1 MGEAVEKLSGK
12 LGVDTTDF
20 KTNIA
25 AANREL
31 RLLESGFKS
40 NVASLGEWSKTSTGM
55 ESRITTLTSKIEVQ
69 SLKVAALRENFERIK
84 TEQGENSRAA
94 KEAEIALNKETE
106 TLGKMEAELS
116 TSEQAL
122 QDLSQAEDEAG
133 SSADEAGGKVT
144 SFSDVIG
151 GIGPI
156 VKGAITVVA
165 GLAVAVGAIGAAIGG
180 LVFSTADTSAQLVDL
195 SAKTG
200 ISTERLQELDYIAGQ
215 VGTSQETITGSLA
228 RLVRS
233 MSGAQTQYSDYATA
247 QAEALAKGEEFDGQL
262 GDNAAAFDRLGV
274 KVIDSSGNLR
284 DSEAVFADLIT
295 ALGKVPN
302 EAERDALSMSIFGK
316 SAQELNP
323 LIKAGTGELSR
334 LAEEAHNVG
343 AVMSDENV
351 AAFEAFDDTLASLK
365 AGLQGT
371 LGTLASAFLPGFQAV
386 FDQAGGYLQ
395 QFKGIVDGSGGDI
408 GKIATGVGGLITTII
423 SDVAAQVP
431 QLMQTGMTILMSI
444 VDAILQNLPMMIST
458 GVELLL
464 KLVDGLVTA
473 LPTLVQAA
481 LQAIVALA
489 NGLTQA
495 LPTLIPTIVQVILTI
510 VQILVENLPM
520 LIDAA
525 LQLILALAQGLIAAI
540 PILIPAIP
548 VIVQAIL
555 DAFIQALPMIIT
567 AALQLVNALALGLLQ
582 NIPLILTA
590 AVQLIAV
597 IVGYLYKDAP
607 KMMWDAGSNL
617 IKGMWEGIK
626 NNFGWLKDN
635 FVAEMLKVVAAVKT
649 AMGIHSPSDLLAD
662 EVGEFMPPGIGKGFD
677 KAMPALHQHLTRS
690 MMGLANDVSQAAAPQ
705 MGVSAA
711 GGVGSGAQINIGDII
726 IHVPGTTA
734 TPQKVAVAA
743 QDGVL
748 KALRSKGAV

>member
-122 QDLSQAEDEAG
+122 QDLSQAENEAG

-165 GLAVAVGAIGAAIGG
+165 GLAVAVGAISAAIGG

-274 KVIDSSGNLR
+274 KVIDSSGKLR

-567 AALQLVNALALGLLQ
+567 AAMQLVNALALGLLQ

-590 AVQLIAV
+590 AVLLIAV

-705 MGVSAA
+705 MGVSTA
-711 GGVGSGAQINIGDII
+711 GGVGSGSQINIGDII
-726 IHVPGTTA
+726 IHVPGTSA
-734 TPQKVAVAA
+734 TPQQIAVATK
-743 QDGVL
+743 DGVL
-748 KALRSKGAV
+748 SAIRAKGG

>member
-69 SLKVAALRENFERIK
+69 SLKVAALRENFERIRD
-84 TEQGENSRAA
+84 EQGENSRAA
-94 KEAEIALNKETE
+94 KEAEISLNKETE

-116 TSEQAL
+116 TSQAAL

-165 GLAVAVGAIGAAIGG
+165 GLAVAVGAISAAIGG

-635 FVAEMLKVVAAVKT
+635 FVAEMLKVVAAVKN

-705 MGVSAA
+705 MGVSASGGA
-711 GGVGSGAQINIGDII
+711 GSASQINIGDII
-726 IHVPGTTA
+726 VHVPGATA
-734 TPQKVAVAA
+734 TPQQVAVAA
-743 QDGVL
+743 ENGVL
-748 KALRSKGAV
+748 AALRARGLK